1 MLIECHQSE
10 EIHICDVAG
19 RLDSLS
25 SPILEQRLDA
35 MISAG
40 QTPLVIDC
48 SGLEYVSS
56 AGLRVFLAAQKKITI
71 SKTRMAICSASNG
84 VREIFEISGF
94 PAIIEFHTDRAAA
107 VRSLS

>member
-1 MLIECHQSE
+1 MQIEYHQSE
-10 EIHICDVAG
+10 RIHICGITG
-19 RLDSLS
+19 RLDSLR

-48 SGLEYVSS
+48 SGLEYLSS

-71 SKTRMAICSASNG
+71 SKARMAICSASKG
-84 VREIFEISGF
+84 VKEIFEISGF
-94 PAIIEFHTDRAAA
+94 LAIIEFHADRAAA